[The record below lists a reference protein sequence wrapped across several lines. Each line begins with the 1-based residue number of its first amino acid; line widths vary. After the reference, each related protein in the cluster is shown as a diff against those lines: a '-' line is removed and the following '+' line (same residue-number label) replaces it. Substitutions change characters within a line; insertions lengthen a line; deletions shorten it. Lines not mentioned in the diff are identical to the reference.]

1 MVVAHSEM
9 RRQSNLERLVDRLVA
24 SILSPALEETSR
36 TVRRDIHHAR
46 RARKSGDLGEALA
59 CLSGVDL
66 SAAPADLASW
76 VYGEWITTVRRH
88 YGPRPLLLYR
98 VGPGKASV
106 LEPGPELHTL
116 RVVAVLG
123 LKWEP
128 GRLLS
133 RRCLRGLAPL
143 KSHGSYNGGV
153 PCSRT

>member
-1 MVVAHSEM
+1 MVIAHSEM

-24 SILSPALEETSR
+24 AVFPGAFEETNR
-36 TVRRDIHHAR
+36 TVRLAIHHAR

-59 CLSGVDL
+59 CLSDVDL
-66 SAAPADLASW
+66 STAPTDLASW
-76 VYGEWITTVRRH
+76 AYGEWITTVRRH

-98 VGPGKASV
+98 AGPGKAAV
-106 LEPGPELHTL
+106 LEPGPDLHTL

-133 RRCLRGLAPL
+133 RRCLRGLRPL
-143 KSHGSYNGGV
+143 ERPDAFSGGV
-153 PCSRT
+153 PCSHT